1 MRNNSI
7 LLIKKDKDIIG
18 ALGYNYNNLETDIL
32 EEQKK
37 DNIKNFTYEGDS
49 YGGICSTHSGFIN
62 KKKIIVF
69 DNRCY
74 SNESSRA
81 VIYNLDYKKLIA
93 KFEKSFLLSDNLSN
107 CYKSNVG
114 KISCNSKNMGAGRF
128 VDNEYILINW
138 GEVDNSRAVLTIFNN
153 KYQKILEIL
162 GPKIDNKNRPLYIS
176 NYYNEKSFR
185 PFIKS
190 LESISMGKS
199 ADLLRDEELITKIKI
214 SI

>member
-1 MRNNSI
+1 
-7 LLIKKDKDIIG
+7 
-18 ALGYNYNNLETDIL
+18 
-32 EEQKK
+32 
-37 DNIKNFTYEGDS
+37 
-49 YGGICSTHSGFIN
+49 
-62 KKKIIVF
+62 
-69 DNRCY
+69 
-74 SNESSRA
+74 
-81 VIYNLDYKKLIA
+81 
-93 KFEKSFLLSDNLSN
+93 
-107 CYKSNVG
+107 
-114 KISCNSKNMGAGRF
+114 MGAGRF

-190 LESISMGKS
+190 LESISMGES
-199 ADLLRDEELITKIKI
+199 ADLLRDEELITKIKK